1 VVRVEAG
8 VRQGV
13 RDTARAGVGACGG
26 IWMGVGGAVSCG
38 AGVWEREGG
47 VWELCEVSALV
58 LCAGAGAGDVGV
70 VELGAVGC
78 AWAAIGAIVCV

>member
-38 AGVWEREGG
+38 AGVWECEGG
-47 VWELCEVSALV
+47 V
-58 LCAGAGAGDVGV
+58 
-70 VELGAVGC
+70 
-78 AWAAIGAIVCV
+78 